1 MKDPD
6 SVANADKA
14 KILITGGSGLIGRHL
29 TSLLLEKGYSVS
41 HLSRK
46 ANLFGKVRVY
56 RWNPSEKILNPEIIE
71 GVDYIVHLAG
81 ANLGEKRWTKK
92 RREELISSRV
102 ESANFLH
109 DILIK
114 NNIKIKGF
122 ISASAVGYYGTK
134 ASETVFT
141 EDYPAAK
148 DFTGNL
154 CKQWEAAA
162 DLFCQSGIRTVKIR
176 TAVVLEKNDGLLKK
190 LLPLARWGIF
200 PVLGNG
206 KQYIPWIHIRD
217 LCLIYLKAI
226 EDSNIKGAYNACA
239 PGYLTQESFMQA
251 LASVMGKKGFFPHV
265 PSFVLKTAL
274 GSMSAILLEGSRV
287 SSSKIIS
294 AGFDF
299 NFKSVSDALK
309 DILGS

>member
-1 MKDPD
+1 MKAPDRIADPD
-6 SVANADKA
+6 KGN
-14 KILITGGSGLIGRHL
+14 ILITGGSGLIGRHL

-56 RWNPSEKILNPEIIE
+56 RWNPSEKILNTEIVE
-71 GVDYIVHLAG
+71 GIDYIIHLAG
-81 ANLGEKRWTKK
+81 ASLGEKRWTKK

-102 ESANFLH
+102 ESAIFLH
-109 DILIK
+109 DIIIK
-114 NNIKIKGF
+114 NKIRLKGF
-122 ISASAVGYYGTK
+122 ISASAVGYYGAVT
-134 ASETVFT
+134 SETVFT
-141 EDYPAAK
+141 EDYPPAT

-162 DLFCQSGIRTVKIR
+162 DLFHDSGIRTVKIR
-176 TAVVLEKNDGLLKK
+176 TAVVLEKHDGLLKK
-190 LLPLARWGIF
+190 LLPLARRGIF

-206 KQYIPWIHIRD
+206 KQYLPWIHIRD

-226 EDSNIKGAYNACA
+226 EDNNMQGAYNACA
-239 PGYLTQESFMQA
+239 PDYCTQKLFMKA
-251 LASVMGKKGFFPHV
+251 LASVMGKKGFFPSV

-274 GSMSAILLEGSRV
+274 GSMSGILLKGSRI
-287 SSSKIIS
+287 SPSKIIS

-299 NFKSVSDALK
+299 TFKSLPEALK
-309 DILGS
+309 DIFGS